1 MPAGSINKYSATVM
15 SARSAGMLHDRAAA
29 RRDAIRSGHQGDVEA
44 KHSPLKQ
51 SGTAGRC
58 RIHQRH
64 GPARRLTL
72 INTR

>member
-1 MPAGSINKYSATVM
+1 
-15 SARSAGMLHDRAAA
+15 MLHDRAAA

-51 SGTAGRC
+51 PGTAGRC